1 MTYARAYGI
10 LLNALLAL
18 SAFNTGCGEAAA
30 QAYPNRPIRFLVT
43 NAPGG
48 GTDLMARSI
57 GQKLYDAWGQPV
69 IVDNR
74 PGGNGTVGSIA
85 AATSLPD
92 GHTLLIVT
100 SDTHAIVPNLYRKQ
114 PYDAVRDFAP
124 VTLVASGPQ
133 VLVSHPSV
141 AANSVKELVAV
152 IKAKPGGYNYA
163 SPGSGSL
170 GHMTGELFQKVTDS
184 RIEHVPYKGSG
195 AAIANLLSGYVQL
208 MFSGPGSARA
218 HVRAQKLKAYA
229 VTSRDRAP
237 GLDEVPTFAESGFP
251 RIEALQWYGLL
262 TTAGTPKPVV
272 DKLNLETVRILKL
285 PEIKERFLASGYVVV
300 SSTPQAF
307 GNIIRDDLAKW
318 NKVVKDAKM
327 ASID

>member
-1 MTYARAYGI
+1 MNKSRIGAVASVIITM
-10 LLNALLAL
+10 
-18 SAFNTGCGEAAA
+18 SAFCASA
-30 QAYPNRPIRFLVT
+30 QDYPARPIRFLVT

-57 GQKLYDAWGQPV
+57 AQKLFEAWGQPV

-74 PGGNGTVGSIA
+74 PGGNGTVGSLA
-85 AATSLPD
+85 AMNSQPD

-114 PYDAVRDFAP
+114 PYDALKDFAP

-133 VLVSHPSV
+133 VFVSHPSV
-141 AANSVKELVAV
+141 SAPSVKELVA
-152 IKAKPGGYNYA
+152 ILKAKPAGYNYA
-163 SPGSGSL
+163 SPGNGSL
-170 GHMTGELFQKVTDS
+170 GHMTGELFQKLTDTK
-184 RIEHVPYKGSG
+184 IEHVPYKGSG

-218 HVRAQKLKAYA
+218 HVRAQKLKAHA
-229 VTSRDRAP
+229 VTSRERAP
-237 GLDEVPTFAESGFP
+237 GLEEVPTFAESGYP

-262 TTAGTPKPVV
+262 TTAGTPKPIV
-272 DKLNLETVRILKL
+272 DKLNRETVRILQL
-285 PEIKERFLASGYVVV
+285 PEIKERFLASGYVVA

-327 ASID
+327 TTID